1 MSLKKK
7 KISKNFTTTENKL
20 KTTKKNEIKKCENTA
35 PLFFLLRWGERG
47 VGRKVGEKP
56 RFAPPNIAF
65 Y

>member
-35 PLFFLLRWGERG
+35 PLFFFFCFAGGNEVWD
-47 VGRKVGEKP
+47 GR
-56 RFAPPNIAF
+56 
-65 Y
+65 